1 MEQNTQNEKEKIDK
15 VFIDNLL
22 ESYSE
27 RLARAQEEIERL
39 KHENTILKERIDILM
54 KKKQPS

>member
-1 MEQNTQNEKEKIDK
+1 MEQNIQEKKEKIDK
-15 VFIDNLL
+15 EFIDNLL

-39 KHENTILKERIDILM
+39 KHENTILKERIEILVG
-54 KKKQPS
+54 KK